1 MKYIVAFLL
10 VVLLIRIDVLMHFFD
25 QTSEKLQRFFTPTSQ
40 PSTVT
45 DAPVIIPL
53 NEDRS
58 FKQNPKRTVLMLL
71 TEFKVNPE
79 QEIRL
84 RIISIIKSNAS
95 LLGSDLDPRLESA
108 VFGLRDLI
116 YQKEKELPLLL
127 VDLLNVLK
135 GENREMVRRFFSLM
149 MDHDLISFLQA
160 YSQTKDENCIIAGE
174 LGDNLPEQEKLNELR
189 SRLKSLGK
197 YLERED
203 ATHKVLASNCQLV
216 VQIQINKLSPTAPE
230 GQNDS
235 DN

>member
-1 MKYIVAFLL
+1 MKYIVALLL
-10 VVLLIRIDVLMHFFD
+10 VLLLIRIDVLMHIFD
-25 QTSEKLQRFFTPTSQ
+25 QASEKVQRFFAPTSQ
-40 PSTVT
+40 PSVAE
-45 DAPVIIPL
+45 APVIIPL

-79 QEIRL
+79 PDVRL
-84 RIISIIKSNAS
+84 RIISTFKSDPS
-95 LLGSDLDPRLESA
+95 LLGNELDLRLESA
-108 VFGLRDLI
+108 IFGLRDLI

-135 GENREMVRRFFSLM
+135 GENREMVRRFFSLI
-149 MDHDLISFLQA
+149 MDHDLASFLQI
-160 YSQTKDENCIIAGE
+160 YSQSKDENCMIASE
-174 LGDNLPEQEKLNELR
+174 LGDELPEQEKINELKI
-189 SRLKSLGK
+189 RLKALGK

-230 GQNDS
+230 GQNDT